1 MLSENWKILLDYK
14 SECNIK
20 NIASVDRACVCLFWV
35 VKLFHV
41 RLQNNPHFC
50 VFKYARAVKQKVE
63 RGWTYGRVRLALFAR
78 LRLLRHASP
87 ISLLILR
94 KKPTVL
100 QSSFTLDLWQTTSA
114 STTRQWEIQKQ
125 RFGRQYTV
133 FFSRLFKHSK
143 QGSSY
148 RGWIY
153 MERSEGKQKLL
164 RVSGRFELPGGKIT
178 VNVWRKSKGNRFW
191 FEFARGSS

>member
-1 MLSENWKILLDYK
+1 MRLPVLSSKAVSRQTAKQSAFLRIQVR
-14 SECNIK
+14 
-20 NIASVDRACVCLFWV
+20 ASSQTKGL
-35 VKLFHV
+35 
-41 RLQNNPHFC
+41 
-50 VFKYARAVKQKVE
+50 E
-63 RGWTYGRVRLALFAR
+63 GGWTYGRVRLPRFAR

-133 FFSRLFKHSK
+133 FFFPDFLSTQNRLGVIEGELIWK
-143 QGSSY
+143 
-148 RGWIY
+148 W
-153 MERSEGKQKLL
+153 SEGKQKLL
-164 RVSGRFELPGGKIT
+164 RVSGRFQLPGVKLQ
-178 VNVWRKSKGNRFW
+178 
-191 FEFARGSS
+191 

>member
-20 NIASVDRACVCLFWV
+20 NIASVDRACVFLFWV
-35 VKLFHV
+35 VKLHV
-41 RLQNNPHFC
+41 SRQTAKQSAFLRIQ
-50 VFKYARAVKQKVE
+50 VRASSQTKGLE
-63 RGWTYGRVRLALFAR
+63 GGWTYGRVRLPRFAR

-133 FFSRLFKHSK
+133 FFFPTFQALKT
-143 QGSSY
+143 G
-148 RGWIY
+148 
-153 MERSEGKQKLL
+153 
-164 RVSGRFELPGGKIT
+164 FELSRVNLYGKIWGET
-178 VNVWRKSKGNRFW
+178 KIT
-191 FEFARGSS
+191 SS

>member
-50 VFKYARAVKQKVE
+50 VFKYARAVKQKVWNE
-63 RGWTYGRVRLALFAR
+63 AENKGSRASRV
-78 LRLLRHASP
+78 RLLRHALP

-114 STTRQWEIQKQ
+114 STSKRYAYNTSMGNSKSTFRT
-125 RFGRQYTV
+125 TV
-133 FFSRLFKHSK
+133 HCFFFFPRLFKRSK
-143 QGSSY
+143 QAWSY
-148 RGWIY
+148 RGWTY
-153 MERSEGKQKLL
+153 MEMIWGET
-164 RVSGRFELPGGKIT
+164 KIT
-178 VNVWRKSKGNRFW
+178 
-191 FEFARGSS
+191 SS

>member
-1 MLSENWKILLDYK
+1 MRFPVLSSKAVSRQTTKQSAFSRIQVR
-14 SECNIK
+14 
-20 NIASVDRACVCLFWV
+20 ASSQTKGL
-35 VKLFHV
+35 
-41 RLQNNPHFC
+41 
-50 VFKYARAVKQKVE
+50 E
-63 RGWTYGRVRLALFAR
+63 RGWTYGRVRLARFAR
-78 LRLLRHASP
+78 LRLLSHASP

-164 RVSGRFELPGGKIT
+164 RVSGRFEL
-178 VNVWRKSKGNRFW
+178 KGVKLQ
-191 FEFARGSS
+191 

>member
-1 MLSENWKILLDYK
+1 MRFPILSSKAVSRQTARQSAFLRIQVR
-14 SECNIK
+14 
-20 NIASVDRACVCLFWV
+20 ASSQTKGL
-35 VKLFHV
+35 
-41 RLQNNPHFC
+41 
-50 VFKYARAVKQKVE
+50 E
-63 RGWTYGRVRLALFAR
+63 RGWTYGRVRLARFAR

-133 FFSRLFKHSK
+133 FFPDFLSTQNRVRVIEGEFIWKDLRGNKNYFELAG
-143 QGSSY
+143 GSSY
-148 RGWIY
+148 RG
-153 MERSEGKQKLL
+153 
-164 RVSGRFELPGGKIT
+164 
-178 VNVWRKSKGNRFW
+178 
-191 FEFARGSS
+191 

>member
-1 MLSENWKILLDYK
+1 MLSENWKILLDSK

-20 NIASVDRACVCLFWV
+20 NIASADRACVFLFWV

-63 RGWTYGRVRLALFAR
+63 RGWTYGRVRLARFAR

-114 STTRQWEIQKQ
+114 STSKRYVYNTSMGNSKSTFRT
-125 RFGRQYTV
+125 TV
-133 FFSRLFKHSK
+133 HCFFPRLFKHSK

-148 RGWIY
+148 RVWIY
-153 MERSEGKQKLL
+153 MERSEGKQK
-164 RVSGRFELPGGKIT
+164 IT
-178 VNVWRKSKGNRFW
+178 
-191 FEFARGSS
+191 SS

>member
-1 MLSENWKILLDYK
+1 MRFPVLSSKAVSRQTAKQSAFLRIQVR
-14 SECNIK
+14 
-20 NIASVDRACVCLFWV
+20 ASSQTKGL
-35 VKLFHV
+35 
-41 RLQNNPHFC
+41 
-50 VFKYARAVKQKVE
+50 E
-63 RGWTYGRVRLALFAR
+63 RGWTYGRVRLARFAR
-78 LRLLRHASP
+78 RRLLRHASP

-153 MERSEGKQKLL
+153 MERSEGKHKLL
-164 RVSGRFELPGGKIT
+164 RVSGRFELPGVKLQ
-178 VNVWRKSKGNRFW
+178 
-191 FEFARGSS
+191 

>member
-1 MLSENWKILLDYK
+1 MLSENWKTLLDYK

-50 VFKYARAVKQKVE
+50 VFKYARAVKQKVWNEAENRE
-63 RGWTYGRVRLALFAR
+63 RDWGETQDSYATLYRFLYWFWE
-78 LRLLRHASP
+78 
-87 ISLLILR
+87 

-133 FFSRLFKHSK
+133 YFFFSRLFKHSK

-164 RVSGRFELPGGKIT
+164 PVSGRFELPGVKLQ
-178 VNVWRKSKGNRFW
+178 
-191 FEFARGSS
+191 